1 MIFHLKS
8 LFNRERRE
16 GDKGTKIIKERKEYG
31 EGLIY

>member
-1 MIFHLKS
+1 MVFYLKS

-16 GDKGTKIIKERKEYG
+16 GDKGTKMIKERKEDG